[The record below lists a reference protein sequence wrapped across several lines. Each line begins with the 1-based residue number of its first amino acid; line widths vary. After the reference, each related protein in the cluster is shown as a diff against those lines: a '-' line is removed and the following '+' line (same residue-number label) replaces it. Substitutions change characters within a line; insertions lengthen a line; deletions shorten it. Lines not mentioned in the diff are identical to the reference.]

1 MLTRNVFINIA
12 RRLHAPGLG
21 VLEKDYVI
29 SCFMDGLMRVK
40 TIATTFVFKGGTALR
55 KAYFSDWRYSEDVDF
70 SVLPAFAQEE
80 FSTLLEKS
88 FALAQEKHGI
98 SFRLKSSHKPNGM
111 IRARIQYRGPLDYPG
126 VLYLDVTFDEPI
138 ILEPERRRLLA
149 SFKESP
155 TPRVLTYRLE
165 ELLAEKLRSLLERGK
180 ARDYYDVWRLLKEK
194 QSQLDLPILRDVFQ
208 KKCEHKQIIY
218 QGPEQ
223 FTVAQKLKEAEPYWE
238 RELKQQT
245 SELPSFTIIVTD
257 LKKCLR
263 EIGLSQVCSLHQD
276 VQVRRS
282 PVGRLGAS
290 ERTKP
295 IG

>member
-1 MLTRNVFINIA
+1 MLTRNVFINMA
-12 RRLHAPGLG
+12 RRLNAPSLG

-40 TIATTFVFKGGTALR
+40 MIATTFVFKGGTALR
-55 KAYFSDWRYSEDVDF
+55 KAYFSDWRYSEDIDF
-70 SVLPAFAQEE
+70 SVLPKFPQENFE
-80 FSTLLEKS
+80 ALLEKS
-88 FALAQEKHGI
+88 FVLAQERHEM

-111 IRARIQYRGPLDYPG
+111 VRVRIQYRGPLDYPG
-126 VLYLDVTFDEPI
+126 VLSLDTFDEPI

-194 QSQLDLPILRDVFQ
+194 QSQLDLPTLRDVFQ

-218 QGPEQ
+218 QGPNQ

-245 SELPSFTIIVTD
+245 SELPSFGAVIKD

-263 EIGLSQVCSLHQD
+263 EIGLSSSMLSSP
-276 VQVRRS
+276 RRS
-282 PVGRLGAS
+282 S
-290 ERTKP
+290 E
-295 IG
+295 